1 MRVYKITNKNTN
13 KVYVGKTKGTIDN
26 RFKKHKRNAKDKINR
41 YLYDSMNHHGFD
53 AFSIEEIEE
62 CDNEDI
68 LNEREKFWI
77 KEFDCFYP
85 NGYNMTRGGDG
96 GNTLRHWPEEKR
108 KAFYKAQGEKRR
120 GKRSDEFRKTMSIA
134 SKKREANK
142 TEEERNISSKKISET
157 LKRKYSEGMKAVT
170 PDLSGQDHPGYIHVD
185 INIVLEMIRKGNT
198 LKIISQTL
206 NVSPHGI
213 RSRLVENTGKNY
225 KEWVSEY
232 GIRRKI
238 NVG

>member
-1 MRVYKITNKNTN
+1 MKVYKITNKNTN
-13 KVYVGKTKGTIDN
+13 KVYVGKTKGTIKN
-26 RFKKHKRNAKDKINR
+26 RFIKHKRNAKDKINR

-62 CDNEDI
+62 CNDEDV

-77 KEFDCFYP
+77 KELDCLYP

-108 KAFYKAQGEKRR
+108 KALYKAQGEKRR
-120 GKRSDEFRKTMSIA
+120 GKRSDEFRKTMSAA
-134 SKKREANK
+134 SKIREANK
-142 TEEERNISSKKISET
+142 TLEEKNKSYKKISET

-170 PDLSGQDHPGYIHVD
+170 PDLRGEDHPGYICVD
-185 INIVLEMIRKGNT
+185 TDKVLEMIREGNT
-198 LKIISQTL
+198 LKNISQIL
-206 NVSPHGI
+206 NVSSHGI
-213 RSRLVENTGKNY
+213 RARLIENTGKNY